1 MRLHDTRVASRRAVC
16 VYAAADCVLPLLLL
30 LLLFV
35 AGLDGV
41 QDTRSWGRS
50 IPDMTLVGHEDQ
62 AQFPLATAR
71 SRPIVASGAPHP
83 RAVLALNPNPEP
95 QACSPSPHW

>member
-1 MRLHDTRVASRRAVC
+1 MRLHDTRAASRRGVC
-16 VYAAADCVLPLLLL
+16 VSAAADCVLLLPLSLLL

-35 AGLDGV
+35 AGLYGV
-41 QDTRSWGRS
+41 LGQDTRSWGRS

-71 SRPIVASGAPHP
+71 SRPIVASGEPHP
-83 RAVLALNPNPEP
+83 RAVLALNPKP
-95 QACSPSPHW
+95 